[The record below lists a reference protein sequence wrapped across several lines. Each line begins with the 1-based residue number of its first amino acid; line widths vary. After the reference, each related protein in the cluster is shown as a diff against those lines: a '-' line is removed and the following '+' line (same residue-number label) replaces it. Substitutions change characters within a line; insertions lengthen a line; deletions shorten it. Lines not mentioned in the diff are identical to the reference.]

1 MINNNWMIK
10 QMKKLIF
17 NTTEKHVTLYESM
30 IEDRVVLKVANA
42 STVKVADQGFYEVF
56 VKNSELSAKPKVR
69 IPINEVIMF
78 IED

>member
-1 MINNNWMIK
+1 
-10 QMKKLIF
+10 MKTLVF

-30 IEDRVVLKVANA
+30 VKDKVILKVKNT
-42 STVKVADQGFYEVF
+42 STVKVAPEGFYEVF
-56 VKNSELSAKPKVR
+56 VKNSEFDSARPKVR